1 MKMIKIILLISFM
14 MFVFPVT
21 YAEDANAFNK
31 ETNIPSYT
39 IDQLMLLSQSK
50 QAKVDIIKKNNIQI
64 EDYKTL
70 LSNQIKKAA
79 DEINNLKLEVMEDDN
94 TISDTK
100 LSELKGLLEFLQES
114 TRTLNE
120 DATNVSNEI
129 DTILDLIIAKGMR
142 LEQYDQIIE
151 NQNELIVKMRN
162 ILKTVET
169 I

>member
-1 MKMIKIILLISFM
+1 MST
-14 MFVFPVT
+14 T
-21 YAEDANAFNK
+21 YAEDPNEPN
-31 ETNIPSYT
+31 TNIPSLT

-50 QAKVDIIKKNNIQI
+50 QAKVDIIKKNNLQI
-64 EDYKTL
+64 ENYKVL

-79 DEINNLKLEVMEDDN
+79 DAINTLKLEVMEDDT
-94 TISDTK
+94 TISDAK
-100 LSELKGLLEFLQES
+100 LSELKVLLEFLQES

-129 DTILDLIIAKGMR
+129 NAILDLIIAKGIK